1 MLILGV
7 NGTIFLAE
15 QVGIPLRKQLPEYVV
30 TQAQLYM
37 FAQGAYMR
45 ALDVAHL
52 NATPTFVAGNYQRI
66 STRFSVRR
74 AKPSLRSIK

>member
-1 MLILGV
+1 MLTLGV

-37 FAQGAYMR
+37 LAQGAYMR
-45 ALDVAHL
+45 ALDVAHM
-52 NATPTFVAGNYQRI
+52 NVMPTYIAGNYAKITTRI
-66 STRFSVRR
+66 AVKRSQPLRR
-74 AKPSLRSIK
+74 TK

>member
-1 MLILGV
+1 MLTLGV

-15 QVGIPLRKQLPEYVV
+15 QVGIALRKQLPEYVV

-37 FAQGAYMR
+37 LAQGAYMR

-52 NATPTFVAGNYQRI
+52 NATPTYVAGNYQRI
-66 STRFSVRR
+66 TTRLKVPRTR
-74 AKPSLRSIK
+74 PTLRSIP